1 MSRALDKQAVRQWL
15 SGQRAAAERIEVER
29 AASLAS
35 LPPKRS
41 LQIYLELWSLC
52 GGKCSKTP
60 SPLLLAMRL
69 YHAWRAGKHE
79 PPCERQRR
87 SPGSWRTK
95 GSPISPSVAWRFD
108 GV

>member
-1 MSRALDKQAVRQWL
+1 MPKALDRQAVLYWL
-15 SGQRAAAERIEVER
+15 SGQRAATERIEVER

-60 SPLLLAMRL
+60 SPLLLAMR
-69 YHAWRAGKHE
+69 RALSRMEGRK
-79 PPCERQRR
+79 
-87 SPGSWRTK
+87 T
-95 GSPISPSVAWRFD
+95 
-108 GV
+108 